1 LSIEKEILIK
11 FKDGDSA
18 AFDAIYY
25 KYSNR
30 LLLFACGLLKD
41 RYASSELVQEVFV
54 KIWEKRDQVNVDLN
68 FENYLITIT
77 YNSIRKYFRNKLLEI
92 KVKDQLSQKLPLQTN
107 HIENDLIYKELLEVA
122 NRSIEKLPP
131 KRKTVYKLSRQE
143 GLRIKEIACKLN
155 ISTRT
160 VETHLAK
167 AISFLKKE
175 IDEKIFID

>member
-1 LSIEKEILIK
+1 MTIEKEILRK
-11 FKDGDSA
+11 FRDGDQA

-25 KYSNR
+25 KYSKR
-30 LLLFACGLLKD
+30 LLHFTFGLLKD
-41 RYASSELVQEVFV
+41 RNTSCELVQDVFV
-54 KIWEKRDQVNVDLN
+54 KLWEKREQVNVDLN

-92 KVKDQLSQKLPLQTN
+92 KVKDQMSHYSSLHTN
-107 HIENDLIYKELLEVA
+107 HIENDLIYKELMEIA

-131 KRKTVYKLSRQE
+131 KRKAVYKLNRQE

-167 AISFLKKE
+167 AKAFLKKE
-175 IDEKIFID
+175 INEKIYTE